1 VFYQHNEQQKGSK
14 IMNKQQYLRSE
25 HINDFLDF
33 IAKRLDGN
41 GFPPHSYHIRRS
53 NKLWSCDSLWVAH
66 QKYDWSFSYRDH
78 QARHRG
84 NTYAQNTQALNSL
97 RLALRSGLTSCDADA
112 ALADASRMVFEWGG
126 VTKGNV
132 KWAADLAS
140 SGGLVK
146 EYQQGLALLNPETAD
161 DRLVGFNLRFNAGL
175 TKVYSLMLDDFIIYD
190 SRVGAALG
198 WLVVQYCQQ
207 ALLSAVPDA
216 LAFPWAA
223 AKEGVNA
230 VNPKNRNPSAGIY
243 RLPQFKTGLN
253 HAQWNLRASWML
265 AALIEKNA
273 KLNRTD
279 NPMRELESALFMIG
293 YDLPISSP
301 IAAALSCAQ
310 SNKPRGKQSHLSVEP
325 VTEIFPL
332 KTRSKGLLFRV
343 ETFDDRIG
351 FHYKVRP
358 NNTRRP
364 SDEFQFDELY
374 KVLRDLFERFGLNA
388 FPLGNN
394 VEKLGKNTEK
404 EGLGMA
410 IKRACNN
417 DITKAQAAS
426 YLGPYLEEIS
436 VFEFEQITS
445 NTAWK
450 LSCAPNDDEIIAAI
464 RDYAQSE

>member
-1 VFYQHNEQQKGSK
+1 
-14 IMNKQQYLRSE
+14 MNKQQYLSSE

-207 ALLSAVPDA
+207 ALLSAVPYA

-253 HAQWNLRASWML
+253 HAQWNLRASWLL

-293 YDLPISSP
+293 YDLPKSP
-301 IAAALSCAQ
+301 PMTAVPRAQ
-310 SNKPRGKQSHLSVEP
+310 SNKHRVNEP
-325 VTEIFPL
+325 VTENFPL
-332 KTRSKGLLFRV
+332 KTRSKGILFRV
-343 ETFDDRIG
+343 ETFDDRLVM
-351 FHYKVRP
+351 HYKTRP
-358 NNTRRP
+358 NGTCRLP
-364 SDEFQFDELY
+364 DTFTLGEICSVCEYLY
-374 KVLRDLFERFGLNA
+374 MHFHLTA
-388 FPLGNN
+388 FPLANN
-394 VEKLGKNTEK
+394 VEHMGLNIER

-410 IKRACNN
+410 IRSLGANTK
-417 DITKAQAAS
+417 KAQAAS
-426 YLGPYLEEIS
+426 YLGPYLEEIG
-436 VFEFEQITS
+436 VFEFEQITWPS
-445 NTAWK
+445 TCIGWK
-450 LSCAPNDDEIIAAI
+450 FSVAPNNAEIIAAI